1 MEGRACIHYEMGHGL
16 YDITATANLIGA
28 YSGFDT
34 TSFNDAM
41 TIQSVSALEN
51 RPVVTATL
59 GNSGTIYAGADDVAS
74 IIELSASA
82 SDVEDEIQRSKSP
95 DLRRDV

>member
-1 MEGRACIHYEMGHGL
+1 MWPGL
-16 YDITATANLIGA
+16 YDVTATANLIGK
-28 YSGFDT
+28 YSGFDA

-41 TIQSVSALEN
+41 TIQSISALNN

-82 SDVEDEIQRSKSP
+82 SDVEDEDTTLKISGIFPERCLTKIVSI
-95 DLRRDV
+95 